1 MSGRERA
8 AGERAAGEER
18 ARLHELL
25 SKSEFFK
32 GLDQEGLE
40 MVRAAARERRLER
53 GELCFRQGEPAA
65 LLYLVTRGRLK
76 LTQLAP
82 DGRQVILRLLEPGE
96 MLGGVALFSQAVYP
110 VAAEA
115 AEPCELLAWDGRSM
129 QRLIEA
135 RPKIALNVIEH
146 LAGLVEGLQERVRE
160 LSTERA
166 EQRIARA
173 LLRVA
178 GPPAGR
184 GEGGNAGEEE
194 PIRLTRQELGE
205 LTGTTL
211 YTVSRILSRWESE
224 GLIASGRERITL
236 LNREELERIAGEVPD
251 SDGGPAGGE

>member
-8 AGERAAGEER
+8 AGKRAADDR
-18 ARLHELL
+18 TWLHGLF

-32 GLDQEGLE
+32 GLDEEGLE
-40 MVRAAARERRLER
+40 MVRAAARARRLDR
-53 GELCFRQGEPAA
+53 GELCFRQGEPAT
-65 LLYLVTRGRLK
+65 LLYLVTLGRLK

-96 MLGGVALFSQAVYP
+96 MFGGVALFSQAVYP
-110 VAAEA
+110 VSAEA
-115 AEPCELLAWDGRSM
+115 AEPSELLAWDGRSM
-129 QRLIEA
+129 QRLIEV
-135 RPKIALNVIEH
+135 RPKIAVNVIEH
-146 LAGLVEGLQERVRE
+146 LAVLVQGLQERVRE
-160 LSTERA
+160 LATERA

-173 LLRVA
+173 LLRLA
-178 GPPAGR
+178 GSPAAY
-184 GEGGNAGEEE
+184 GESGEAGEKRP

-236 LNREELERIAGEVPD
+236 LNREELERIAGEVL
-251 SDGGPAGGE
+251 GE